1 MFTVSRV
8 DSIAIR
14 KLVYPHNRRAMIF
27 ISDIDKFGHIFVVE
41 CGRCTL
47 LVGDS
52 EKSIYY
58 TPLLQQLANAAT
70 AVSSSSMLVDG
81 DGGKCSSFV
90 VSIALSEPELIR
102 KLRCVDLMA

>member
-1 MFTVSRV
+1 MLSVNRV

-27 ISDIDKFGHIFVVE
+27 VSDIGKFGHIFAVE

-52 EKSIYY
+52 EQSIYY
-58 TPLLQQLANAAT
+58 IPLLQQLANAAT
-70 AVSSSSMLVDG
+70 VSSTQADG
-81 DGGKCSSFV
+81 DDGTCSSFV

-102 KLRCVDLMA
+102 KLRCVDLLI